1 MSWTNVSKPVGSNY
15 TNVNPMGREQYDQAD
30 ITYDSATT
38 YYDGIDMNQWTDVNK
53 PNTPTWNNVA
63 KPT

>member
-1 MSWTNVSKPVGSNY
+1 
-15 TNVNPMGREQYDQAD
+15 MGREQYDQSD
-30 ITYDSATT
+30 LTYDSATT
-38 YYDGIDMNQWTDVNK
+38 YYDGVNMSQWTDVSK